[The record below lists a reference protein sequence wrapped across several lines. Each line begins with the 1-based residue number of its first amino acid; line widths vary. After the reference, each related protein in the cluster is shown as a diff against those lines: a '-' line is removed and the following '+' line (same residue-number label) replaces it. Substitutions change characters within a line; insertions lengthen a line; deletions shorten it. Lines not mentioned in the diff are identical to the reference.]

1 MEPRAFC
8 LLVLAT
14 SVQGFSSEANL
25 TTYLMTDYDVEPR
38 PVLDHNHAVN
48 VTFDVALAKIVSV
61 DALTQTFDT
70 NLWIRMYWT
79 DEVLRW
85 NSSEWGD
92 TNVVRISSERI
103 WRPDILPYNS
113 ILPYAKNFEDSFA
126 TIYSDGSVSWL
137 YPVTTRTTCSLD
149 VTYFPYDEQTCTLQF
164 GSWSFDGLKVD
175 IFNKSATGDISS
187 YKRNEEWDLV
197 SFEVTRSVYVYDCCP
212 EPYPSLT
219 YRANLR
225 RKTLFYNINVIAPCI
240 LMLFVSLFGTWVPA
254 GCGEKLSLGVNMLLA
269 LVFFIQAVN
278 AGLPITSRS
287 IPYASQFFGATI
299 LIVAI
304 SVSFSSFGIMF
315 HFHEVNLKKPPPWLK
330 TLLFLPGYRI
340 WERRCGKKNRVIPSP
355 DSSDQLSMD
364 LSDGESTD
372 RTVSSCSNPEDE
384 KVDIETGEEKQP
396 LPEENNGSFLANI
409 AMNLQAIKTTAD
421 DNEEQESLRDQ
432 WRALA
437 LQLDKVLMVVIF
449 VVYGVV
455 TVSMFTTLPNGLLR

>member
-1 MEPRAFC
+1 MEPRAFV

-14 SVQGFSSEANL
+14 GVQGFSWEANL
-25 TTYLMTDYDVEPR
+25 MTYLTTDYNVEPR

-48 VTFDVALAKIVSV
+48 VTLDVALAKIVSI
-61 DALTQTFDT
+61 DAMKQTFDT

-79 DEVLRW
+79 DETLRW

-92 TNVVRISSERI
+92 TPVIRISSQKI

-113 ILPYAKNFEDSFA
+113 ILPYGNNFEDSFA

-137 YPVTTRTTCSLD
+137 FPVTTRTTCSLD
-149 VTYFPYDEQTCTLQF
+149 VTYFPYDEQTCSLQF
-164 GSWSFDGLKVD
+164 GSWSFDGLKID
-175 IFNKSATGDISS
+175 LFNRSSSGDTSS

-219 YRANLR
+219 FRANLR
-225 RKTLFYNINVIAPCI
+225 RKTLFYNMNVIAPCI

-278 AGLPITSRS
+278 QGLPITSRS

-340 WERRCGKKNRVIPSP
+340 WERRCGKKNRVVPSP
-355 DSSDQLSMD
+355 DSSSCDHLDQ
-364 LSDGESTD
+364 SDGESTS
-372 RTVSSCSNPEDE
+372 RPVSSCSYPGNE
-384 KVDIETGEEKQP
+384 KLDYETGEEKKP
-396 LPEENNGSFLANI
+396 LPEHSGGSFLANI
-409 AMNLQAIKTTAD
+409 ARNLQAIKTTAD
-421 DNEEQESLRDQ
+421 NNEEQESLRDQ

-449 VVYGVV
+449 VVYGTV
-455 TVSMFTTLPNGLLR
+455 TVIMFTTLPDGLVR